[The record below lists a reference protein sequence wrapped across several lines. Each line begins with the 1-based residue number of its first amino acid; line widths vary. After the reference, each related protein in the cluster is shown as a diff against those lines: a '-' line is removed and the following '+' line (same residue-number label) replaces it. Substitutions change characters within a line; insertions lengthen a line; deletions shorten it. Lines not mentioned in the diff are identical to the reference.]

1 MKDFSFQGRIE
12 LGERLANGRPG
23 KLVWVGD
30 QSSCELT
37 FNTQTEDRTET
48 HSGQR
53 LQSAQLRTGTTVG
66 IELVLR
72 HGTAHNLQLGLYAT
86 PQNVASGSVSA
97 ELLPPDLVAG
107 SRVVLAKP
115 ANVRSLVLTDS
126 DSPANALVAGEDYV
140 LESEHSGIIRLLD
153 VADLE
158 QPLKAAYQHD
168 AFTSL
173 PFFTAAPPE
182 RYLYLN
188 GINTV
193 DGSRVR
199 MHLYRV
205 QFNPLNQLG
214 LINESFGELPLSGSV
229 LYDVDAAQDPQLG
242 GFGRLELPTEA

>member
-1 MKDFSFQGRIE
+1 GGVGHPLPGGGGRPPDRQLPARPRPLNHPAGGAGNTGDTPMKDFSFQGRIE

-97 ELLPPDLVAG
+97 ELLPPGLVVG
-107 SRVVLAKP
+107 S
-115 ANVRSLVLTDS
+115 
-126 DSPANALVAGEDYV
+126 
-140 LESEHSGIIRLLD
+140 
-153 VADLE
+153 
-158 QPLKAAYQHD
+158 
-168 AFTSL
+168 
-173 PFFTAAPPE
+173 
-182 RYLYLN
+182 
-188 GINTV
+188 
-193 DGSRVR
+193 
-199 MHLYRV
+199 
-205 QFNPLNQLG
+205 
-214 LINESFGELPLSGSV
+214 
-229 LYDVDAAQDPQLG
+229 
-242 GFGRLELPTEA
+242 